1 MLTLGV
7 PVFYPCPRCRGT
19 GRSWGYPCVTCG
31 EYGMVEDQQNV
42 RLHVPAGVPDGA
54 LFQVQLRGPGIHN
67 LQLMIRVRIAR

>member
-1 MLTLGV
+1 
-7 PVFYPCPRCRGT
+7 
-19 GRSWGYPCVTCG
+19 
-31 EYGMVEDQQNV
+31 MVEDQQNV